1 MTFDF
6 LKSKYNIVI
15 TSRFKKDYKKIIK
28 QNKDKN
34 KLIYILKKLA
44 NGEMLEAKYKDHG
57 LINNKLYKDCR
68 ECHIEPDW
76 LLVYRYHRDELV
88 LLLVATGS
96 HSELFDL

>member
-1 MTFDF
+1 MKVDF

-34 KLIYILKKLA
+34 KLIYILEKLA
-44 NGEMLEAKYKDHG
+44 NGELLETQYKDHS
-57 LINNKLYKDCR
+57 LINNKVYKNCR
-68 ECHIEPDW
+68 ECHIETDW
-76 LLVYRYHRDELV
+76 LLIYKYKTNESL

-96 HSELFDL
+96 HNELFDL

>member
-44 NGEMLEAKYKDHG
+44 NPLWIASFYFSISTFIISLGVQ
-57 LINNKLYKDCR
+57 LIILHNFNMVNTVTFSLCFNLFR
-68 ECHIEPDW
+68 
-76 LLVYRYHRDELV
+76 V
-88 LLLVATGS
+88 LLS
-96 HSELFDL
+96 IPFFNK

>member
-1 MTFDF
+1 MKFDF

-28 QNKDKN
+28 QNKDKD
-34 KLIYILKKLA
+34 KIIYVLEKLA
-44 NGEMLEAKYKDHG
+44 NGELLDAKYKDHS
-57 LINNKLYKDCR
+57 LINNKVYKDCR

-76 LLVYRYHRDELV
+76 LLIYKYKNNELV

-96 HSELFDL
+96 YSELFDL

>member
-1 MTFDF
+1 MKVDF

-15 TSRFKKDYKKIIK
+15 TLRFKKDYKKIIK

-34 KLIYILKKLA
+34 KLIYILEKLA
-44 NGEMLEAKYKDHG
+44 NGELLETQYKDHS
-57 LINNKLYKDCR
+57 LINNKVYKNCR

-76 LLVYRYHRDELV
+76 LLIYKYKTNESV
-88 LLLVATGS
+88 LLLAATGS